1 MGKIEINGFPHVR
14 LAFSQLSEEKM
25 RVNAFSF
32 FEKMNERRTVRAVD
46 SRMVPEEILENIIR
60 TAATAP
66 SGAHKQPWTFCLISD
81 PEIKKQIR
89 IAAEEEE
96 RISYTERMPEDWKQD
111 LKPLATDW
119 QKPFLEEAPYLIA
132 VFKQSYGLENGIKS
146 QHYYVNESVGIACGM
161 LITAIHLAGLVTVT
175 HTPSPM
181 NFLSKILGRP
191 ENERPYLLLPVGY
204 PKEEAFVPDL
214 ERKPLHEVLKKY

>member
-1 MGKIEINGFPHVR
+1 MDKIEINGFPHVR
-14 LAFSQLSEEKM
+14 LAINRLSEDEM

-32 FEKMNERRTVRAVD
+32 FEKMNERRTVRAID

-89 IAAEEEE
+89 IGAEEEE
-96 RISYTERMPEDWKQD
+96 LISYSERMPEDWKQD

-132 VFKQSYGLENGIKS
+132 VFKQSYGLENGVKS
-146 QHYYVNESVGIACGM
+146 QHYYVNESVGIACGI

-181 NFLSKILGRP
+181 NFLGKILGRP
-191 ENERPYLLLPVGY
+191 ENERPYLLLPIGY
-204 PKEEAFVPDL
+204 PKKDAFVPDL